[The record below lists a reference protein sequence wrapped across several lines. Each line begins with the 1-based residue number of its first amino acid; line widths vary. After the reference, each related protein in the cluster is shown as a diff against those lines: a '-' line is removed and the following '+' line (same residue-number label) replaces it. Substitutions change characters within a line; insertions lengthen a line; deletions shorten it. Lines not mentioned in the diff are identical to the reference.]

1 MQPHLL
7 LRPQPRR
14 RPTHIHNPL
23 VHLERMFDLDSA
35 PQGDQSAMTPGQL
48 RAVLGRRK
56 RTKLI
61 NNGVLV
67 ERHIGQMLAAEP
79 GPTLHDAQELYAS
92 ELAQWDGQIERVV
105 DLFMRLRTTRQAEVA
120 ATVHFAAKVL
130 RAGSAEQPTELE
142 VLQFVRQWKERR
154 TPRLTDV
161 ELAEAIRGLS
171 LLRWVQTEASEELSV
186 RG

>member
-1 MQPHLL
+1 
-7 LRPQPRR
+7 
-14 RPTHIHNPL
+14 
-23 VHLERMFDLDSA
+23 MFDLDSA